1 MKRFYTEASAAENG
15 GDWRVLL
22 DGRPVRT
29 AGGRPQV
36 VPTRALAEALAA
48 EWAGQGEEIDAAAFM
63 LRDLADY
70 AVDIAGEDRATVIAE
85 ALRYAETDTLCYR
98 ADPDEPLHRRQ
109 RQVWEPV
116 LGRIEAR
123 LGIRFER
130 ISGIIHRPQPADTL
144 ARLRAML
151 DSQDAFALTAV
162 RTLAG
167 LAASLVV
174 ALEALEP
181 GADADALW
189 AVADLEEDWQAELWG
204 RDWEA
209 EERRTRRL
217 AAFAA
222 AMRFAGLAR
231 G

>member
-1 MKRFYTEASAAENG
+1 MKRFYEQASVDEDAG
-15 GDWRVLL
+15 GWRVLL

-29 AGGRPQV
+29 AGGRAQI
-36 VPTRALAEALAA
+36 VPTRPLAEALAA
-48 EWAGQGEEIDAAAFM
+48 EWAGQPQEIDPTSFV

-70 AVDIAGEDRATVIAE
+70 AVDIAGQDRAAVIAE

-116 LGRIEAR
+116 LSGIEAR

-130 ISGIIHRPQPADTL
+130 ISGVIHRPQPAETL
-144 ARLRAML
+144 ARLRAVL
-151 DSQDAFALTAV
+151 EDQDAFALTAT

-174 ALEALEP
+174 ALAALEL
-181 GADADALW
+181 DAEAEALW

-209 EERRTRRL
+209 EERRARRL
-217 AAFAA
+217 ASFAA

-231 G
+231 V